1 MISCVCESEHCMPT
15 SVQIEGVK
23 SFLSRKSTAYD
34 GSVSTEGSKGKTHG
48 KGYSGVCVLWDGAL
62 WCVSR
67 LTHTHT
73 HAHLLTCSNHIFFMV
88 FHGNAALVCK
98 STPRNINENKPA
110 ESVSCVYLKFVWK
123 KSFTQP
129 AHLSVSLLL
138 SSWVNWQICDV
149 RDSSAL
155 SWQ

>member
-1 MISCVCESEHCMPT
+1 MNSKMISCVCESEHCMPT

-23 SFLSRKSTAYD
+23 SFLSRKATAYD

-98 STPRNINENKPA
+98 STPRNINENNPA
-110 ESVSCVYLKFVWK
+110 ESVLCVYLKFVWK
-123 KSFTQP
+123 KVIYSD
-129 AHLSVSLLL
+129 SLLL

-149 RDSSAL
+149 HDSSGL